1 MWGVLDYLCAGTRRA
16 WRARKVHRAFAF
28 GEGRADGALSRG
40 SWGWAAELAG
50 PMALKFDVGF
60 SEDENLKWRKSMEV
74 RVCVFAA
81 LSRCETAGGVP
92 IAAPPPC
99 PARPSGCF
107 MDTTGWHSVP
117 RMGVRVCFRLRSGDG
132 VGVVPHTGVKGILR
146 AAPMRCVEY
155 ACVICCPPPGPC

>member
-74 RVCVFAA
+74 RACVLQRCRGVELPAAGRLQCRRRLPRAVPHAAQHIPVAAWINWPAQCRGWVYACASGCGQAAA
-81 LSRCETAGGVP
+81 LVPCRAGG
-92 IAAPPPC
+92 
-99 PARPSGCF
+99 
-107 MDTTGWHSVP
+107 P
-117 RMGVRVCFRLRSGDG
+117 RA
-132 VGVVPHTGVKGILR
+132 VGSREP
-146 AAPMRCVEY
+146 
-155 ACVICCPPPGPC
+155 